1 MMTRESL
8 LQAANNSNLLTHLS
22 KLASACM
29 HAATVAIAPATE
41 DGLTQEQRTRE
52 ADKVLLNNVGP
63 AAAASAVEFAI
74 LHCQRQG
81 KFGHLQFTNNFIN
94 NVRMIQN
101 DTNSTM
107 PGYDVFS
114 GTLRQFLAPRSGYL
128 DFDAMVDPRHP
139 IDLEC
144 GYPKQ
149 ITPAMYRYMY
159 DRDETATRVNDIYAD
174 ESWAV
179 DPQVYEDEDEDTL
192 TPFEAKL
199 KYLYQRNNLLNFW
212 YRMDKLAGVGHY
224 GVLLLGISGDDNNNL
239 DQPINEPALLRGEK
253 NTVSVKERE
262 LLYLRPFDEYLAYIQ
277 EYETDESHPRFGL
290 PKFYNLVFV
299 DMTIDAAGASVG
311 TRVNKRVHWTR
322 IIHVADNL
330 LSSLV
335 LGTPRMQRPFN
346 RLLDLR
352 KIKGGSAEM
361 FWKGAFPGISFEIDP
376 KFVADSPDYDDESL
390 KLEIDRYASGLQR
403 YLRLIGIKA
412 NTLDS
417 NISEHP
423 DKHINIHLALIA
435 SHAGI
440 PLRIFM
446 GSEEARLASSQD
458 QLTWNRRLFRR
469 LRTFVEPELIRNTI
483 DRFIAIG
490 ILPEPAKKEYF
501 VAWGDLNTT
510 TDEDKANLALK
521 WTQALS
527 QYVATGIIHL
537 FPPME
542 FLTLIMGLRPRDA
555 KLVLRTV
562 DLAKLLKVDPSQ
574 GAGVNG
580 KRQNIADT
588 SKKAE
593 GNKPDKAVDGMKG

>member
-179 DPQVYEDEDEDTL
+179 DPQVYE
-192 TPFEAKL
+192 
-199 KYLYQRNNLLNFW
+199 
-212 YRMDKLAGVGHY
+212 G
-224 GVLLLGISGDDNNNL
+224 
-239 DQPINEPALLRGEK
+239 
-253 NTVSVKERE
+253 
-262 LLYLRPFDEYLAYIQ
+262 
-277 EYETDESHPRFGL
+277 
-290 PKFYNLVFV
+290 
-299 DMTIDAAGASVG
+299 
-311 TRVNKRVHWTR
+311 
-322 IIHVADNL
+322 
-330 LSSLV
+330 
-335 LGTPRMQRPFN
+335 
-346 RLLDLR
+346 
-352 KIKGGSAEM
+352 
-361 FWKGAFPGISFEIDP
+361 
-376 KFVADSPDYDDESL
+376 
-390 KLEIDRYASGLQR
+390 
-403 YLRLIGIKA
+403 
-412 NTLDS
+412 
-417 NISEHP
+417 
-423 DKHINIHLALIA
+423 
-435 SHAGI
+435 
-440 PLRIFM
+440 
-446 GSEEARLASSQD
+446 
-458 QLTWNRRLFRR
+458 
-469 LRTFVEPELIRNTI
+469 
-483 DRFIAIG
+483 
-490 ILPEPAKKEYF
+490 
-501 VAWGDLNTT
+501 
-510 TDEDKANLALK
+510 
-521 WTQALS
+521 
-527 QYVATGIIHL
+527 
-537 FPPME
+537 
-542 FLTLIMGLRPRDA
+542 
-555 KLVLRTV
+555 
-562 DLAKLLKVDPSQ
+562 
-574 GAGVNG
+574 
-580 KRQNIADT
+580 
-588 SKKAE
+588 
-593 GNKPDKAVDGMKG
+593 